1 MFCHN
6 LHALMVLAHNL
17 CVKVKYTAYEVDLGI
32 KKRWVTGDKVKRASE
47 NLKLADPPPELL
59 KNIII

>member
-1 MFCHN
+1 MCQGQN
-6 LHALMVLAHNL
+6 
-17 CVKVKYTAYEVDLGI
+17 TAYEVDLGI
-32 KKRWVTGDKVKRASE
+32 RKRCVTRDKVKRASE